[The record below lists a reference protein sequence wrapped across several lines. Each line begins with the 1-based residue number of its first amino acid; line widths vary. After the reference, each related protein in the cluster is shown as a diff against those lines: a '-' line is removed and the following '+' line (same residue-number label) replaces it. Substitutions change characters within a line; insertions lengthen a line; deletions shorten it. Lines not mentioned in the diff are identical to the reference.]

1 MNRLRASLKYPA
13 CGLMLATV
21 LVLCA
26 GAWAQEDAP
35 NPEAP
40 PVEEAVDTQQ
50 DAPAQPLAVEA
61 VTEPASGEAAAPAP
75 ASPTPAQFEYAETA
89 PAPTPH
95 PAPPVKP
102 GYVTN
107 FFYETPLRDV
117 LSEMSLQSGVPIL
130 ADTSVIGLV
139 TCDLKDLPVRDALKV
154 VLAVGDFTFR
164 EMDGFILVGTADVAN
179 PTFFKFCDTKVIRLQ
194 NINAKEA
201 VAMLPQSLVKMA
213 TFNEASNSVIVAAP
227 PEKLGVIE
235 GILKEC
241 DQAPGQVVLDV
252 RFVVM
257 ETGDLQDVGIQWEWP
272 AAQTGTYSNSE
283 LHGSLKPPGN
293 PEWPWG
299 IQLGYTPGKE
309 FTEALAARLN
319 LLVQNEQATIVSNP
333 QVMAQDGKESEVSVT
348 TEEYFEIL
356 TQGFYTQSE
365 LEKIE
370 VGTKLK
376 ITPKLDAGGGITLQM
391 DTEVSDV
398 ISRGQGNLPVVTRR
412 KSVNTVRVQD
422 GGTVVVAGL
431 SDNRTRLNEQ
441 RVPGIGNAPLVGR
454 AFRNSG
460 GGQTT
465 RQVLI
470 FVTPR
475 LLQEELP
482 VYDAPLMQKI
492 PAAPVDRAAFEAEL
506 RESIARSHA
515 RGSK

>member
-1 MNRLRASLKYPA
+1 MIFA
-13 CGLMLATV
+13 CCLTV
-21 LVLCA
+21 VTAIFLCTEA
-26 GAWAQEDAP
+26 GAQEKAP
-35 NPEAP
+35 AREAP
-40 PVEEAVDTQQ
+40 SVEEAVDAQQ
-50 DAPAQPLAVEA
+50 AEPAVPVEPLTVEA
-61 VTEPASGEAAAPAP
+61 VTETVVDDETSPEPESP
-75 ASPTPAQFEYAETA
+75 PTPEFEY
-89 PAPTPH
+89 PAPTAQLAPH
-95 PAPPVKP
+95 PVAPAKP

-139 TCDLKDLPVRDALKV
+139 TCDLKDLPVREALKV

-194 NINAKEA
+194 NITAKEA
-201 VAMLPQSLVKMA
+201 VAMLPQSLAKMA
-213 TFNEASNSVIVAAP
+213 TFNEASNAVIVAAP
-227 PEKLGVIE
+227 PEKLEAIDR
-235 GILKEC
+235 ILKEC
-241 DQAPGQVVLDV
+241 DQAPRQVVLDV

-272 AAQTGTYSNSE
+272 AGQAGTFSNSE
-283 LHGSLKPPGN
+283 LHGSLKPLGN

-309 FTEALAARLN
+309 FTEALGARLN

-376 ITPKLDAGGGITLQM
+376 ITPTLDGSDGITLQM

-412 KSVNTVRVQD
+412 KSINTVRVQD
-422 GGTVVVAGL
+422 GGTVVAAGL

-441 RVPGIGNAPLVGR
+441 RVPGLGNAPLVGR

-460 GGQTT
+460 GGQTS

-475 LLQEELP
+475 LLREEMP
-482 VYDAPLMQKI
+482 VYEAPLMQKV
-492 PAAPVDRAAFEAEL
+492 PAAPVDRDTFEAEL
-506 RESIARSHA
+506 RKSIARSHA
-515 RGSK
+515 KGGA